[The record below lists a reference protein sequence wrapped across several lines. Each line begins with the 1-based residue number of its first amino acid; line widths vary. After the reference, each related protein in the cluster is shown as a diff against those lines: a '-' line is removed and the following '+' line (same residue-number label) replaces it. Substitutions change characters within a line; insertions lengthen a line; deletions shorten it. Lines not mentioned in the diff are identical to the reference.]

1 MIGAGTVRITKN
13 SKAVDLVKEYGIYIA
28 LLLLLVFFS
37 AVTGGKFQRPNNILN
52 VMRQVSMMGIAS
64 VGMAFV
70 LLLGGIDLSIGST
83 ITVVNIVAAWF
94 MVKANIHPV
103 PACLIAVLIATG
115 VGFFNGWVIANIK
128 MPPLIVTLSTM
139 TMLEGLAFIICG
151 GVPIF
156 GFPKGFAVIGQGYL
170 GPVPIP
176 VIIMVVILAIG
187 AFILNLT
194 YFGRYFYAVG
204 GNEEASSLSGINV
217 KRVKYL
223 VYTLS
228 GFFAGI
234 AGIVM
239 LSRTMSGQALAGKG
253 FEFDVLTAV
262 VLGGISVNGGFG
274 KISNVVAGILILGV
288 LSNGMVLM
296 NVTQYMQMVIK
307 GAVLLLAVAFDCYQ
321 KQAASKSTH

>member
-1 MIGAGTVRITKN
+1 MSTGIVEENNKKN
-13 SKAVDLVKEYGIYIA
+13 KFFLALVKEYGIFIA
-28 LLLLLVFFS
+28 LFILVIFFS
-37 AVTGGKFQRPNNILN
+37 FVTNGKFQRPNNVLN

-83 ITVVNIVAAWF
+83 ITVVNIVAAWL
-94 MVKANIHPV
+94 MVKANVHPLA
-103 PACLIAVLIATG
+103 ACAVSLAAATAI
-115 VGFFNGWVIANIK
+115 GFFNGWVISNIK

-139 TMLEGLAFIICG
+139 TILEGLAFIICK

-156 GFPKGFAVIGQGYL
+156 GFPKWFAVIGQGYL

-176 VIIMVVILAIG
+176 VIIMAAILAAG
-187 AFILNLT
+187 AFILNRT

-204 GNEEASSLSGINV
+204 GNEEASALSGINV

-262 VLGGISVNGGFG
+262 VLGGVSVNGGSG

-307 GAVLLLAVAFDCYQ
+307 GAVLLAAVGFDCYQ
-321 KQAASKSTH
+321 KQVKTARG